1 MIRSLLLAVLAAGA
15 IVIGATA
22 ALADDRSAAVIDSS
36 PGADSVVVRPPE
48 EISLSFRD
56 PVSTVHIRLF
66 KDGDL
71 ASSSEAVVEE
81 ALATAQVETA
91 GPGSYLVDWKGTDT
105 KGAAIAG
112 AYVFVVDPRGNNSIA
127 VDREI
132 AGASGALG
140 GLRVIAAAIATTG
153 VVALLVG
160 VSGWFQRAQSEP
172 PARSV
177 GIAAFVTGVGSLVA
191 GATYG
196 VPSDGS
202 LLDLFDL
209 ATISSAVASGP
220 GRAWLTATL
229 LMGVMPFVLVLAPSV
244 SSRWVATGAM
254 AVTAVAGLWVAVG
267 LGWLLRL
274 PWPLMYVGLA
284 TATALWL
291 SIEAGRP
298 VAAAIS
304 LVVAVAV
311 AVPIVSGIRGSGV
324 SSAVQTGDLLV
335 EVSLDPARSGVNELH
350 LYGLDVSGR
359 GSALG
364 STSVVA
370 YHQAMDVGPLDLPV
384 LRAGPNHF
392 LSYRAMLPL
401 SGDWTLNVTVA
412 TQEGGGA
419 AASMEMRLR

>member
-1 MIRSLLLAVLAAGA
+1 
-15 IVIGATA
+15 
-22 ALADDRSAAVIDSS
+22 
-36 PGADSVVVRPPE
+36 
-48 EISLSFRD
+48 
-56 PVSTVHIRLF
+56 
-66 KDGDL
+66 
-71 ASSSEAVVEE
+71 
-81 ALATAQVETA
+81 
-91 GPGSYLVDWKGTDT
+91 
-105 KGAAIAG
+105 
-112 AYVFVVDPRGNNSIA
+112 VFVVDPRGSNSVA

-140 GLRVIAAAIATTG
+140 GLRVIAAAIAATG

-172 PARSV
+172 RARSV
-177 GIAAFVTGVGSLVA
+177 GIAAFLTGVGSLVA

-202 LLDLFDL
+202 LLDIFDL

-229 LMGVMPFVLVLAPSV
+229 LMGVVPFVLVLGPSA

-254 AVTAVAGLWVAVG
+254 AVSALAGLWVAVG
-267 LGWLLRL
+267 LGWLVRL
-274 PWPLMYVGLA
+274 PWPLMCVGLA

-304 LVVAVAV
+304 LVVALAV
-311 AVPIVSGIRGSGV
+311 AVPMVSGIRGSGV
-324 SSAVQTGDLLV
+324 SGAVQTGDLLV

-350 LYGLDVSGR
+350 LYGFDVSGR
-359 GSALG
+359 GSALE